1 MTMHAVKIYKLNN
14 LEWVFDD
21 PGRNIYAEAF
31 VAGADTKAVDSIL
44 EHGYLDPEGDLA
56 FQFSTGTWAPYDDII
71 YKLYCDDD
79 KNKQLKEGQ
88 GAFYEHPNFVDYT
101 KYSLWLSPRLLDYY
115 DEPPGAIYVRIIGDH
130 LDV

>member
-44 EHGYLDPEGDLA
+44 EHGYLDPEGDLV
-56 FQFSTGTWAPYDDII
+56 FQFSTGTWEPYEDII
-71 YKLYCDDD
+71 YKLYRDDD

-88 GAFYEHPNFVDYT
+88 GAFYVGPDFH
-101 KYSLWLSPRLLDYY
+101 SLWLSPTLLDYY
-115 DEPPGAIYVRIIGDH
+115 DEPPGSIYVRIIGDH

>member
-31 VAGADTKAVDSIL
+31 RAGADTMIDKIL
-44 EHGYLDPEGDLA
+44 EHEHLDPEGDLV
-56 FQFSTGTWAPYDDII
+56 FQFSTGTWEPYEDII
-71 YKLYCDDD
+71 YKLYRDDD

>member
-44 EHGYLDPEGDLA
+44 EHGYLDPEGDLV
-56 FQFSTGTWAPYDDII
+56 FQFSTGTWEPYEDTI
-71 YKLYCDDD
+71 YKLNFDIDA
-79 KNKQLKEGQ
+79 KNEQLKEGQ
-88 GAFYEHPNFVDYT
+88 GAFYVGPDFH
-101 KYSLWLSPRLLDYY
+101 SLWLSPTLLDYY
-115 DEPPGAIYVRIIGDH
+115 DEPPGSIYVRIIGDH